1 MHRHHALTQE
11 PMTPEQLA
19 TWIRNNSK
27 EHFTHTT
34 RNFFTPEEK
43 SELQERATNNHREI
57 IKLKDAKKLIDD
69 AFVRGNGSEYEVTIP
84 YTVGIKK
91 LEEDRDRITREVEK
105 GYSEEDKTVYC
116 IPNEDGRMYHFDIEG
131 NLIDERTRPLSQREI
146 RDYFGE
152 LFMASRLKAAN
163 E

>member
-1 MHRHHALTQE
+1 
-11 PMTPEQLA
+11 MTPEQLA

-34 RNFFTPEEK
+34 RNFFTDEEK
-43 SELQERATNNHREI
+43 VELQRRSTDNHREV
-57 IKLKDAKKLIDD
+57 IKLKDTKKLIDD
-69 AFVRGNGSEYEVTIP
+69 AFIKGNLNEYDTVIP
-84 YTVGIKK
+84 ATYGIKK
-91 LEEDRDRITREVEK
+91 LESDRDRITRELER
-105 GYSEEDKTVYC
+105 GFSEADVTVYC

-131 NLIDERTRPLSQREI
+131 NLIEERTRPLSQREI

-152 LFMASRLKAAN
+152 LFTASRLKAVN